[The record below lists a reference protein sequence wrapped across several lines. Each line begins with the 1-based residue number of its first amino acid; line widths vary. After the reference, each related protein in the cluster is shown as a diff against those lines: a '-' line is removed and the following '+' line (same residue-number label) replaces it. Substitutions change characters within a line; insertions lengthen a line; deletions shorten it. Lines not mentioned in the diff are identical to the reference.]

1 MTTPTYGIVIQE
13 QTTGLLPVQ
22 PGDFSVIGILTTAD
36 DSSASIF
43 PLNTPVAFNS
53 TDPTYLAA
61 AGTGALANALASI
74 NQQLAAWES
83 AATVVAVVVTAGA
96 NEAATI
102 TALLGSQASATGLY
116 AFANAGAVTG
126 FIPRI
131 LIVPG
136 HTGYRAF
143 SITAPIVSA
152 GGSGYTGGATV
163 AFSPAG
169 ATATA
174 TVVSGAVTAITMTSP
189 GSYAADTIVTGT
201 ITGTSGGTGA
211 AFTFTETPLA
221 NPICAALPSVAA
233 GLLATAIVASS
244 GDGVIADTIAWRQT
258 LSSDRLIPSDAWVI
272 NESQQTGAASF
283 TGSISGTTLTVS
295 GAVTGTI
302 AAGQVL
308 SGTGVATGTTIVS
321 GAGTSW
327 VVSTSQ
333 TVSSTTLATAPPSAI
348 YTDGVAEAA
357 GAQVAVDFQNAGVP
371 GWTIS
376 GQQINGILGLKNT
389 YSFSLTDGST
399 QGQQLLADQVA
410 VIEPGAIASD
420 TAIAASGYVWA
431 GVWNA
436 STVATAWFVNK
447 RRMKDFVNLALVKA
461 IRQRLGV
468 DNVTPHAVQAVLND
482 MTVLGSWLLSK
493 QISLGFAVSFVPS
506 QNSPTQLSQG
516 QFVVSFANET
526 PAPITQVTVES
537 QDYPEA
543 LTVEL
548 ATIIAAANTLSPQYL
563 TS

>member
-13 QTTGLLPVQ
+13 TLTGLLPVQ

-36 DSSASIF
+36 DSQVATF

-53 TDPTYLAA
+53 TDPAYLSA
-61 AGTGALANALASI
+61 AGTGALANALESI

-83 AATVVAVVVTAGA
+83 AATVVAVVVTAGSS
-96 NEAATI
+96 EAATI
-102 TALLGSQASATGLY
+102 TNLLGSQASWTGLY
-116 AFANAGAVTG
+116 AFASAGAVTG

-136 HTGYRAF
+136 HTGYQAF
-143 SITAPIVSA
+143 SITAPVVTA

-163 AFSPAG
+163 SFSPAG

-174 TVVSGAVTAITMTSP
+174 TVVSGAVTAVTMTSP
-189 GSYAADTIVTGT
+189 GAYAPGTTVTGT
-201 ITGTSGGTGA
+201 INGTSGGTGA
-211 AFTFTETPLA
+211 TFTFSKTQLA

-233 GLLATAIVASS
+233 GLLAVAIVGSS

-258 LSSDRLIPSDAWVI
+258 LASDRLIPSDAWVI
-272 NESQQTGAASF
+272 NESLQTPATF

-295 GAVTGTI
+295 GTVTGTI
-302 AAGQVL
+302 VAGAALTG
-308 SGTGVATGTTIVS
+308 GTVAAGTTIVS
-321 GAGTSW
+321 GSGTTW
-327 VVSTSQ
+327 TVSGSQ
-333 TVSSTTLATAPPSAI
+333 TVASAPLTATPPTTV

-357 GAQVAVDFQNAGVP
+357 GAQAAVDFQHAGVP

-376 GQQINGILGLKNT
+376 GHQIGGILGLKNT

-420 TAIAASGYVWA
+420 TAIASSGYVWA

-436 STVATAWFVNK
+436 STSPLAWFVNK
-447 RRMKDFVNLALVKA
+447 RRMKDYVNLALVKA

-506 QNSPTQLSQG
+506 QNSPAQLAQG
-516 QFVVSFANET
+516 QFVVTFANET